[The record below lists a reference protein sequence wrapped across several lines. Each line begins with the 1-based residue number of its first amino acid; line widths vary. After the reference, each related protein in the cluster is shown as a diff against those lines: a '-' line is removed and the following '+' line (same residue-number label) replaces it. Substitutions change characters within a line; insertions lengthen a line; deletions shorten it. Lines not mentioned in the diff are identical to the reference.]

1 MGQRT
6 EEEAMVASMHGLRE
20 EYLDILRSLSGD
32 VTGRE
37 RAVGAIKASDIRAYG
52 RPVEFSYVPYVFAP
66 QDVAFL
72 EEVCART
79 HGLLSKVI
87 ARYLEDE
94 GYRRLFG
101 FSEELE
107 RLILLPCP
115 YAEKLPMARFDVFLD
130 DRDMSFK
137 FCEFNTDGSGA
148 MSRDAECGR
157 ALMEGGTL
165 QRFSAL
171 HPIQQF
177 DLFDSWVAAFMET
190 YRSCGCFPD
199 DPTVAITD
207 FEESG
212 VMSDFTRFLAAFE
225 RAGIQAR
232 FVDVR
237 SFTYDGKQL
246 RDPSDG
252 AVIHA
257 VYRRAVT
264 SEMLQHPG
272 ECDAFI
278 DATADMNVCT
288 IGHFRTTVVH
298 SKMVSV
304 VLHDPAT
311 ADFLDEEERAFI
323 QAHVPRTYRLR
334 AEEAQLIEEVRAEK
348 DLWIIKPED
357 DYGAHGVFAGIDH
370 SPESW
375 SRIVDERLDAGCIVQ
390 EYYLPRTV
398 PLVPARVPVDGEAL
412 RVEDWHTMPG
422 LYAYNGRFAG
432 VYSREGRE
440 GVIALDHGGL
450 VSPSFRVTG

>member
-1 MGQRT
+1 MAT
-6 EEEAMVASMHGLRE
+6 SMHGLRE
-20 EYLDILRSLSGD
+20 EYVDIVRSLSGD
-32 VTGRE
+32 VSGRE
-37 RAVGAIKASDIRAYG
+37 RAVAAIGASDIRAYG
-52 RPVEFSYVPYVFAP
+52 HPVEFSYVPYVFAP
-66 QDVAFL
+66 EDVAFL
-72 EEVCART
+72 EEVCVRT

-107 RLILLPCP
+107 RLIMLPCP
-115 YAEKLPMARFDVFLD
+115 YEEKLPMARFDVFLD
-130 DRDMSFK
+130 DRDLSFK

-157 ALMEGGTL
+157 ALAEGEAY
-165 QRFSAL
+165 QRFSSL

-177 DLFDSWVAAFMET
+177 DLFDSWVAAFMDT
-190 YRSCGCFPD
+190 YRSCGRFPD
-199 DPTVAITD
+199 DPVVAITD

-212 VMSDFTRFLAAFE
+212 VKSDFVRFLAAFE
-225 RAGIQAR
+225 RVGISAR

-237 SFTYDGKQL
+237 SFAYDGKRL
-246 RDPSDG
+246 TDPSDG
-252 AVIHA
+252 AVINA

-278 DATADMNVCT
+278 NATADMNVCT

-311 ADFLDEEERAFI
+311 SAFLDEGERAFV
-323 QAHVPRTYRLR
+323 QAHVPRTYRLKVK
-334 AEEAQLIEEVRAEK
+334 EAQLVEEVKAEK

-370 SPESW
+370 DEDAW
-375 SRIVDERLDAGCIVQ
+375 ARIVDERLDAGCIVQ

-398 PLVPARVPVDGEAL
+398 PLMPARLSVDGDAL

-422 LYAYNGRFAG
+422 LYTYNGRFAG

-450 VSPSFRVTG
+450 VSPSFRITG